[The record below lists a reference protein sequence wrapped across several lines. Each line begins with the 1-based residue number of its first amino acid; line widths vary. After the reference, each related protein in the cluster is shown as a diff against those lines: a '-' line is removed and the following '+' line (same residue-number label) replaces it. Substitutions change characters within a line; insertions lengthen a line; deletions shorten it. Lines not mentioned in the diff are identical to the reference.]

1 MVIRC
6 AVEVGGLFRYLAY
19 PRFKAELVINYLIAM
34 EEDFKG
40 IADER
45 VKRFLAFIKKHEK
58 D

>member
-1 MVIRC
+1 M
-6 AVEVGGLFRYLAY
+6 GGLFRYLAY
-19 PRFKAELVINYLIAM
+19 PRFKVELVISYLIAM